1 MNMAQWAGEGPRL
14 ILILGGA
21 RSGKSSFAERLALR
35 SGRSVAYIATATAGD
50 ADMEERI
57 KRHRAGRPASWLTV
71 EEPLNLA
78 RALREAA
85 AGADVL
91 LLDCLTLWLSN
102 WLLRRGDIDD
112 AELADG
118 GEGYSEEV
126 LAVIDDLLIEFARLA
141 PRKVLVVVSNEV
153 GLGIVPA
160 YALGRLY
167 RDILGRVNQRLAAAA
182 SQVYLMVAGLG
193 VDIKRLHEEAGL

>member
-1 MNMAQWAGEGPRL
+1 MAQWAGEGPRL

-167 RDILGRVNQRLAAAA
+167 RDILGRINQRLAAAA
-182 SQVYLMVAGLG
+182 ERVYLMVAGLG